1 MPDVAPQVPP
11 RPSVP
16 STEPEIHIIPDAYYG
31 AALKA
36 HVSDHVPKAPQT
48 GAPTGI
54 EKPPKSKTP
63 LIVALSTIVVLGI
76 AGVFV
81 YVNRNVFFPPPAPAP
96 VVVETPPPP
105 PPVTPPSAP
114 TNLIATSTNSQSVA
128 ISWADT
134 ATDESG
140 FRIER
145 STDGQSYQSLTNLP
159 PNSASFLDVSVQP
172 GTTYRYRVVASNQGG
187 DSSPS
192 SESFVSVAAL
202 PPPAPE
208 APKLPPAGLDSDSD
222 GLSDLEEGLFAT
234 NAQLPDT
241 DGDGF
246 LDGNE
251 VFHLYNPNGLAPAT
265 LLDAKV
271 VKNVSGSVGWN
282 MQIPTSWTFV
292 ENSDG
297 SSATIS
303 SGHGEKFVVTIADNA
318 KKQPIVDWYLA
329 AHPQVTASQVLQYR
343 SKRGYLGIIGADLLT
358 TYIPWGDKVFV
369 FTYDLG
375 GQTFINFRTTYSMML
390 NSLMLQGVPQIAPP
404 VAGAPLPFEPAA
416 TSTGVIAQPVPLA
429 GVEAMSTPSATS
441 TP

>member
-1 MPDVAPQVPP
+1 MPDVAP
-11 RPSVP
+11 PSSPVQTGSIP
-16 STEPEIHIIPDAYYG
+16 EPEIHVIPDAYYG

-36 HVSDHVPKAPQT
+36 HVAEHGAKPLP
-48 GAPTGI
+48 GAPGAI
-54 EKPPKSKTP
+54 VQPPKSKAP
-63 LIVALSTIVVLGI
+63 MIIALSTILVLGI
-76 AGVFV
+76 GGVFV
-81 YVNRNVFFPPPAPAP
+81 YVYRDTLFPPPPAK
-96 VVVETPPPP
+96 VVVTETPPPP
-105 PPVTPPSAP
+105 PIVAPSAP
-114 TNLIATSTNSQSVA
+114 TNLIATSTNPQSVA

-134 ATDESG
+134 SMDESG

-145 STDGQSYQSLTNLP
+145 STDGQSYQGLTNLP
-159 PNSASFLDVSVQP
+159 SNSTSFLDVSVQP
-172 GTTYRYRVVASNQGG
+172 GTTYRYRVIASNQGG
-187 DSSPS
+187 DSEPT

-202 PPPAPE
+202 PPPVPE
-208 APKLPPAGLDSDSD
+208 SPKLPPAGLDSDSD
-222 GLSDLEEGLFAT
+222 GLSDLEESLFGT
-234 NAQLPDT
+234 KAQLPDT

-265 LLDAKV
+265 LLDAKL
-271 VKNVSGSVGWN
+271 VKDVSGAIGWK
-282 MQIPTSWTFV
+282 MQIPETWTFV
-292 ENSDG
+292 ESANG
-297 SSATIS
+297 AAATIS
-303 SGHGEKFVVTIADNA
+303 SGHGEKFVIAIQDNA
-318 KKQPIVDWYLA
+318 TKQPIVDWYLA

-390 NSLMLQGVPQIAPP
+390 NALLLQGVPQIALP
-404 VAGAPLPFEPAA
+404 VAGSPLPFEPAA

-429 GVEAMSTPSATS
+429 GSQSTSSLSATS